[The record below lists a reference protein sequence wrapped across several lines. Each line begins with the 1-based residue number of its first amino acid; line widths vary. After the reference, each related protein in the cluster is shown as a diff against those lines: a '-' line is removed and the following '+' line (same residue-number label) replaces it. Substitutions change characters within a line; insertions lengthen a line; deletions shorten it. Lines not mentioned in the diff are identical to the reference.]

1 MTTSTANEKDIDLP
15 VGYETDPAEDAL
27 AREMLT
33 TARIALLLKASFFG
47 NMATRLPL
55 VNADAWLPTAATDG
69 RYFYYS
75 SKFILM
81 LKQKEIEFLFGHET
95 LHNVYDHLGRSKFNL
110 HNPTIANIAADYAVN
125 RDLVNSKIGVMITTV
140 PALYDRKYEKLSME
154 EIYDDIYENAEKI
167 DIDQLADM
175 ILDEHLDA
183 DDGEGSGSGGPEE
196 DENGNLKSNS
206 KPKYSEQERKKIR
219 DEIKES
225 LINSA
230 KQAGSAGNMPGDVA
244 RMIKELTEPQMD
256 WRELLAQTIQS
267 TIKSDYSF
275 MRPSRKGW
283 GSDFMLPGMVPEN
296 TIDIA
301 IAVDMSGSITNDQAR
316 DMFGEV
322 KGIMEQFQDFK
333 VKLWC
338 FDTNVYNYAEF
349 DNTNIDDIMTYEPK
363 GGGGTDFMCNWKFM
377 KENDIC
383 PERLVMFTDG
393 YPWDSWGDPD
403 YCDTVFIIHGP
414 DTIEPPFGTWAH
426 YKFSESKAAA

>member
-1 MTTSTANEKDIDLP
+1 
-15 VGYETDPAEDAL
+15 
-27 AREMLT
+27 
-33 TARIALLLKASFFG
+33 
-47 NMATRLPL
+47 
-55 VNADAWLPTAATDG
+55 
-69 RYFYYS
+69 
-75 SKFILM
+75 
-81 LKQKEIEFLFGHET
+81 
-95 LHNVYDHLGRSKFNL
+95 
-110 HNPTIANIAADYAVN
+110 
-125 RDLVNSKIGVMITTV
+125 
-140 PALYDRKYEKLSME
+140 
-154 EIYDDIYENAEKI
+154 
-167 DIDQLADM
+167 
-175 ILDEHLDA
+175 
-183 DDGEGSGSGGPEE
+183 
-196 DENGNLKSNS
+196 
-206 KPKYSEQERKKIR
+206 
-219 DEIKES
+219 
-225 LINSA
+225 
-230 KQAGSAGNMPGDVA
+230 
-244 RMIKELTEPQMD
+244 
-256 WRELLAQTIQS
+256 
-267 TIKSDYSF
+267 
-275 MRPSRKGW
+275 
-283 GSDFMLPGMVPEN
+283 MVPEN

-383 PERLVMFTDG
+383 PERFVMFTDG

>member
-15 VGYETDPAEDAL
+15 VGFETDPAEDAL

-69 RYFYYS
+69 RYFYYN

-110 HNPTIANIAADYAVN
+110 HNLTIANIAADYAVN

-175 ILDEHLDA
+175 LLDEHLDA
-183 DDGEGSGSGGPEE
+183 DDGEGSGSSGPEE

-316 DMFGEV
+316 DMFGEI